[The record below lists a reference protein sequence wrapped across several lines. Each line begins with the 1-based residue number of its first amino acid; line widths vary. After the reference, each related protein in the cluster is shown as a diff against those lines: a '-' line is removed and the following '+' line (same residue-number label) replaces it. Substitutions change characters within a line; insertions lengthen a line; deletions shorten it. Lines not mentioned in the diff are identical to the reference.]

1 MEQPKTIASEN
12 IRLRAKAPDRA
23 LIDQAAELLG
33 TTRSQFM
40 MVSAL
45 DAAKNVLLD
54 QTAIYAD
61 TKTFNEI
68 LDWMDNPASST
79 EKTGMKH
86 LKNSNLPWPCD

>member
-1 MEQPKTIASEN
+1 MEQTKTIASEN

-45 DAAKNVLLD
+45 DAAKNVLLN
-54 QTAIYAD
+54 QTTIYAD
-61 TKTFNEI
+61 INAFNEI
-68 LDWMDNPASST
+68 LNWMDNPASSA
-79 EKTGMKH
+79 EKSGMKH
-86 LKNSNLPWPCD
+86 LKNTEMPWSGD